1 MKQKTILVVEDELP
15 ILTGLFDLLEVDG
28 YRVVKALD
36 GNEALRKYRVETPDL
51 ILLDI
56 MIPEKSGYDVC
67 REIRAGDPVTPILI
81 LTAKG
86 QEIDKVV
93 GLELGADDYIVKPF
107 GTDELLARIRAAF
120 RRVNARTKK
129 KREDKT
135 PISFGKVEIDPR
147 TLTGRRG
154 KKTFPV
160 TLREIEL
167 LRFMVEREGE
177 AIHRFDFLDD
187 IWGMSYEGTTRTLD
201 QHIAQL
207 RKKIEDKP
215 ENPRHIV
222 TVHGVGYRFSSDE
235 TRPPGNRLISVV
247 SDR

>member
-1 MKQKTILVVEDELP
+1 MKQNTILVVEDDLP
-15 ILTGLFDLLEVDG
+15 ILTGLVDLLEGEG
-28 YRVVKALD
+28 YRVVKAID
-36 GNEALRKYRVETPDL
+36 GEEALRRYRAETPGL

-67 REIRAGDPVTPILI
+67 REIRAGDPMTPILI

-107 GTDELLARIRAAF
+107 GADELLARIRAAF
-120 RRVNARTKK
+120 RRVNARVKK

-135 PISFGKVEIDPR
+135 PFGFGRIEIDPR
-147 TLTGRRG
+147 TLTGKRG

-160 TLREIEL
+160 TPRAIAL
-167 LRFMVEREGE
+167 LRFMMDREGE
-177 AIHRFDFLDD
+177 AIHRFDFLDE
-187 IWGMSYEGTTRTLD
+187 IWGFGYEGTTRTLD

-207 RKKIEDKP
+207 RKKIEEKP
-215 ENPRHIV
+215 EKPLHIV
-222 TVHGVGYRFSSDE
+222 TVHSVGYRFFSDIHE
-235 TRPPGNRLISVV
+235 
-247 SDR
+247 